1 MSYTSVRPVRNMP
14 ALLSYLLYGSKGSE
28 KYKRHRAE
36 HTDRAAF
43 ILNDAGSIRA
53 FREESDR
60 LLRKHG
66 RDVAA
71 YSYVMSFAPDELDVH
86 SKDDLRRCGEL
97 AYELGKTMH
106 PDSES
111 LVVVHDDG
119 EGGCAHAHLIILNH
133 DHRTGHALSKYRNAR
148 TLHAIN
154 DKTMDAFGMET
165 MSGRDSWSVRRER
178 VKEGSFDR
186 LLGDRLMQA
195 AQAADSFDE
204 YVAKC
209 TAVGIT
215 VDVNSDDSRGITYR
229 MTYDDGRRVRK
240 RRRRASSLAQDFT
253 FDELA
258 ALFAARKHNE
268 DKEKENTMVTQP
280 EVYVGKSKNASV
292 NNPGSVKP
300 EVFVASRMADDDD
313 DSTPIMEI
321 SRGWLEETYDDLI
334 GARNRVC
341 RERMRTL
348 SDDAVLKRLNEH
360 RTNEDLLRRDL
371 EDANLRMEWAR
382 NRFRQLKASQPEKVQ
397 GHDAVVWMLD
407 LLVDNS
413 LQRRD
418 WFVLAVTMLL
428 REQYAQHIVRVN
440 RQIRTRHDAEVY
452 EARAGMWSAE
462 KRAKAAREAL
472 DQAMSDTLV
481 RRNGSGK
488 SILRIAPVLTEEPPQ
503 DDEPQF

>member
-14 ALLSYLLYGSKGSE
+14 ALLQYLLYGSKGSE
-28 KYKRHRAE
+28 KYKRHHAE

-53 FREESDR
+53 FRSESDR

-71 YSYVMSFAPDELDVH
+71 YSYVVSFAPDELDVH
-86 SKDDLRRCGEL
+86 NKDDLRRCGEL

-111 LVVVHDDG
+111 LVIVHDDG
-119 EGGCAHAHLIILNH
+119 EGGCAHAHLIVLNH
-133 DHRTGHALSKYRNAR
+133 DHRTGHALSKYRNAKS
-148 TLHAIN
+148 LHAIN
-154 DKTMDAFGMET
+154 DKTMRNFGMNA
-165 MSGRDSWSVRRER
+165 MDGRDSWQVRRER
-178 VKEGSFDR
+178 FKEGSFDR
-186 LLGDRLMQA
+186 VLGDRLMQA
-195 AQAADSFDE
+195 AQAADSFGE
-204 YVAKC
+204 YVKKC
-209 TAVGIT
+209 DAVGIE
-215 VDVNSDDSRGITYR
+215 VSVNPDDGHGIAYR
-229 MTYDDGRRVRK
+229 MRFDDGRRVRK
-240 RRRRASSLAQDFT
+240 RRRRASSLAKDFA
-253 FDELA
+253 FDELTA
-258 ALFAARKHNE
+258 RFAAKDDNKE
-268 DKEKENTMVTQP
+268 QEKEETMTTQP
-280 EVYVGKSKNASV
+280 TVFVGKSKNVSSRDSGNV
-292 NNPGSVKP
+292 RP

-313 DSTPIMEI
+313 DGTPILEV
-321 SRGWLEETYDDLI
+321 SRRWLEETYDDLI
-334 GARNRVC
+334 AARNKTC
-341 RERMRTL
+341 REQMRVL
-348 SDDAVLKRLNEH
+348 ADDAVMKRLQKH
-360 RTNEDLLRRDL
+360 RTDEDLLRQDL
-371 EDANLRMEWAR
+371 EDANVRMEWAR
-382 NRFRQLKASQPEKVQ
+382 NRFRMLRASQPEKVQ

-428 REQYAQHIVRVN
+428 REQYAQHIIRVN

-472 DQAMSDTLV
+472 DQAMADTLV

-488 SILRIAPVLTEEPPQ
+488 SVLRIAPVFTEGTPR